1 MQRKRRGNQL
11 REERKKGTTIFY
23 STHILSEISK
33 ICDRIGIIKEGQ
45 LVAIETIEEMQ
56 KKNLTFV
63 TIKSKDISK
72 IIADLKLD
80 MQADEEDTIRF
91 KNDIPLNQMIKVISN
106 YKIDK
111 LLMEEATLE
120 DIFLHY
126 YN

>member
-1 MQRKRRGNQL
+1 
-11 REERKKGTTIFY
+11 
-23 STHILSEISK
+23 
-33 ICDRIGIIKEGQ
+33 
-45 LVAIETIEEMQ
+45 MQ